1 MAKTIKFNLMMD
13 GAPVRTLEELR
24 DHFNIED
31 LLEHYHS
38 GLLHR
43 WLTVRGL
50 QAHSE
55 KIGAISAKND
65 ADIARQLITIF
76 EMHGNQEQAQEIIRA
91 IELKKVHQRLL
102 VYLSGKHFKR
112 EEVINTYHQEYE
124 DLLKSL
130 TPDYFC
136 ISLKTYNALLSL
148 NANFQKFT
156 TLVDKRYGKL
166 SELWQ
171 DMKNTVGENY
181 FSAYKYQILQHLEKG
196 GRKDFSFIKA
206 SIKHLVKA
214 YHKLLAVDIIRFYNA
229 FIEYEPLVIMAVLMH
244 KEARNLFFDK
254 PQINQQLSN
263 LIDWNFLNLL
273 PVKTFDEQTEG
284 CWKAIEEAG
293 MECMILR
300 IESGSFVQHYSRG
313 YGKISEELSA
323 EKVNGKFPILNGID
337 YKGINANHKLV
348 YLPCSEEHPFW
359 KEPRK

>member
-76 EMHGNQEQAQEIIRA
+76 EMHGNQKQAQEIIRA
-91 IELKKVHQRLL
+91 IELKKEHQRLL
-102 VYLSGKHFKR
+102 DDLSEKHFKR
-112 EEVINTYHQEYE
+112 EELINAYHKEYE

-130 TPDYFC
+130 TPDYLL
-136 ISLKTYNALLSL
+136 ISQKSYEALAGL
-148 NANFQKFT
+148 NGNFQKFT
-156 TLVDKRYGKL
+156 TLIDKKYITL
-166 SELWQ
+166 TELWQ
-171 DMKNTVGENY
+171 DVKNILGETLFNQ
-181 FSAYKYQILQHLEKG
+181 YKYQILQHLEKG
-196 GRKDFSFIKA
+196 RKDFAFIKA
-206 SIKHLVKA
+206 SIKHLVKT

-273 PVKTFDEQTEG
+273 PVKTFNGQTENY
-284 CWKAIEEAG
+284 WKDIEPAG
-293 MECMILR
+293 TEWMILR
-300 IESGSFVQHYSRG
+300 IENGNFVRNL
-313 YGKISEELSA
+313 GKQTEELSA

-337 YKGINANHKLV
+337 YKSNKANHKLV